1 MASGFVRTASLYSS
15 SSRRRRRRRLGSLP
29 GSLLAVCVAA
39 TAVYA
44 VVTAHEGRGQPQR
57 PSLQDGLPANVT
69 AVVGSDAQLRC
80 VVLKQ
85 GGDGGDEHHHQHQQ
99 HHHHVQWLKHV
110 EVNGSLEVP
119 NSSPYVRIVTTVG
132 VEVTD
137 VEANVLYLRNVS
149 TDDSGRYTCLAVN
162 AVGFARRSAWLLVV
176 PGETPAGGRTLAA
189 TTTSGAG
196 KMLTTSPGRGQPQRP
211 SLQDGLPAN
220 VTAVVGSDAQLR
232 CVVLKGSNGGDEH
245 HNNHHH
251 VQWLKHV
258 EVNGSLEAP
267 NGSPYVR
274 IVTTVEVEVTDVET
288 NVLYLRNVST
298 DDSGRYT
305 CLAVNAVGFAR
316 RSAWLLVVPG
326 ETPAGGRTLA
336 ATTIA
341 GAGKMLTASPA
352 MFPDVS
358 VTVEAVSAAPLTAGD
373 VSCTAGFL
381 LLTAIAGVAAF
392 CLTQTRRARRES
404 TGGEVEMQA
413 SMFFQGFPVK

>member
-1 MASGFVRTASLYSS
+1 MY
-15 SSRRRRRRRLGSLP
+15 SSRRRRRL

-80 VVLKQ
+80 VVLK
-85 GGDGGDEHHHQHQQ
+85 GSDGGDEHHHQQHQ
-99 HHHHVQWLKHV
+99 HHVQWLKHV
-110 EVNGSLEVP
+110 EVNGSLEAP
-119 NSSPYVRIVTTVG
+119 NGSPYVRIVTTVG

-137 VEANVLYLRNVS
+137 VETNVLYLRNVS

>member
-1 MASGFVRTASLYSS
+1 MASGFVRTTSLYSS
-15 SSRRRRRRRLGSLP
+15 RRRRRLGSL
-29 GSLLAVCVAA
+29 LAVCVTA

-80 VVLKQ
+80 VVLK
-85 GGDGGDEHHHQHQQ
+85 GSDGGDEHHHQQHQ
-99 HHHHVQWLKHV
+99 
-110 EVNGSLEVP
+110 
-119 NSSPYVRIVTTVG
+119 
-132 VEVTD
+132 
-137 VEANVLYLRNVS
+137 
-149 TDDSGRYTCLAVN
+149 
-162 AVGFARRSAWLLVV
+162 
-176 PGETPAGGRTLAA
+176 
-189 TTTSGAG
+189 
-196 KMLTTSPGRGQPQRP
+196 
-211 SLQDGLPAN
+211 
-220 VTAVVGSDAQLR
+220 
-232 CVVLKGSNGGDEH
+232 
-245 HNNHHH
+245 HH

-274 IVTTVEVEVTDVET
+274 IVTTVGVEVTDVET

-336 ATTIA
+336 ATTTA

-404 TGGEVEMQA
+404 TGGEVEMQ
-413 SMFFQGFPVK
+413 Q

>member
-110 EVNGSLEVP
+110 EVNGSLEAP

-132 VEVTD
+132 
-137 VEANVLYLRNVS
+137 
-149 TDDSGRYTCLAVN
+149 
-162 AVGFARRSAWLLVV
+162 
-176 PGETPAGGRTLAA
+176 
-189 TTTSGAG
+189 
-196 KMLTTSPGRGQPQRP
+196 
-211 SLQDGLPAN
+211 
-220 VTAVVGSDAQLR
+220 
-232 CVVLKGSNGGDEH
+232 
-245 HNNHHH
+245 
-251 VQWLKHV
+251 
-258 EVNGSLEAP
+258 
-267 NGSPYVR
+267 
-274 IVTTVEVEVTDVET
+274 VEVTDVET

-316 RSAWLLVVPG
+316 RSAWLLVVP
-326 ETPAGGRTLA
+326 AGGRTLA
-336 ATTIA
+336 ATTTA

-373 VSCTAGFL
+373 VSCTTGFL

-404 TGGEVEMQA
+404 TGGEVEMQ
-413 SMFFQGFPVK
+413 Q